1 MKNNY
6 EELSIERKQLQKDG
20 LLPEWFQTAGWQ
32 LLKDKYLDKGD
43 NLKNTFKRMAQV
55 AASHLKGKV
64 DPLELVYIE
73 RRFFEIM
80 WDGDLAPSSP
90 TYNLGTNRGM
100 PVSCSGGLVKDEVLG
115 FYQHRL
121 EVASLTKESF
131 GTSGYLGD
139 IRPRGS
145 KISRGGTASG
155 VVPVF
160 VGIAQDMIDITQGTM
175 RRGSYGG
182 YIPVSHGDFHELV
195 DLLMVEPDG
204 KNLGINY
211 HDNDVKAVLSNDPEN
226 DIFRR
231 WQKHMKLRSVF
242 GKGYFYFPD
251 RVARLQ
257 PKMYTDEKE
266 FVFKKLSYD
275 IIPVYHDYAEKFIT
289 VDEALDLFNKGET
302 VRLITDTKTLL
313 TLYKYEKSDDGELVE
328 LYTKRILRSRA
339 SNLCTEITLHQ
350 DELHTYAC
358 VLSSMNGAN
367 YDRWKNTDAVFIATI
382 FLDCINEE
390 LIAQAKKKPAFEN
403 IIRGAEKGRPLG
415 LGLLGFHSY
424 LQSKMVAFES
434 TDAMDINDEMFN
446 HLKSESLRASQYL
459 AKKLGEPEWC
469 EGYGVRNT
477 HLLAIAPNMSSALL
491 TGGHSQGIEPIVSNS
506 YLQKMAGGSVN
517 RINPTLM
524 KIMKERGVYNQ
535 EMVDYIGMDLNG
547 SVQHESI
554 DWLTPK
560 EKLVFKTAYEINQYT
575 IIELAADRQQYICQ
589 AQSIN
594 LFFKAIE
601 DEKAVADVV
610 QYAMSNKWIKSLY
623 YQRSESATKGSNGKD
638 EMSSIL
644 GSFAKKKPTTTEV
657 VENVCVSCEG

>member
-32 LLKDKYLDKGD
+32 LLKEKYLQEGD
-43 NLKNTFKRMAQV
+43 TLKNTFKRMASV
-55 AASHLKGKV
+55 AASHLKGKI
-64 DPLELVYIE
+64 DDLELEYIE
-73 RRFFEIM
+73 KRFFEIM

-160 VGIAQDMIDITQGTM
+160 TGIAQDMFDITQGTM

-195 DLLMVEPDG
+195 DLLMTEPDG

-211 HDNDVKAVLSNDPEN
+211 HDVDIKAVLTNDPKN
-226 DIFRR
+226 DIFLR

-266 FVFKKLSYD
+266 FVFKKLLSD
-275 IIPVYHDYAEKFIT
+275 KIPVYHDYSEKFIS
-289 VDEALDLFNKGET
+289 VNEAIELFEKGEN
-302 VRLITDTKTLL
+302 VRLLTNTKTLL
-313 TLYKYEKSDDGELVE
+313 TLYKYEKHDGFVE

-390 LIAQAKKKPAFEN
+390 LIKQAKTKSAFEN

-424 LQSKMVAFES
+424 LQSKMIPFES
-434 TDAMDINDEMFN
+434 TDAMDINDEIFE
-446 HLKSESLRASQYL
+446 HLKSESLRASKYL

-477 HLLAIAPNMSSALL
+477 HLLAIAPNMSSSLL

-560 EKLVFKTAYEINQYT
+560 EKLVFKTAYEIDQRT
-575 IIELAADRQQYICQ
+575 IIDLAADRQKYVCQ

-601 DEKAVADVV
+601 GEDIVADIV
-610 QYAMSNKWIKSLY
+610 QYAMSNRWIKSLY

-638 EMSSIL
+638 EMTSIL
-644 GSFAKKKPTTTEV
+644 GSLATKKNTTILDSNES
-657 VENVCVSCEG
+657 VCVACEG